1 MTDQNHRNHP
11 LTPAIGDQ
19 LARAAAQ
26 FNKKFGRQ
34 PRFAAVAP
42 GRVNLI
48 GEHTDYNEGFVLPM
62 AIERQTLIVAD
73 RSPRRTVRIIS
84 TMPALKSAGGSDAF
98 VEFEVNSELRPG
110 EPKWANYVKGVV
122 ALACLRGCD
131 YGGFDAL
138 IDSNVPLGG
147 GLSSSAALE
156 VSMITLLEAMGVCS
170 FSAWDKALLAQ
181 KAEHTFAGVPCG
193 IMDQAIAALAQAGHA
208 LLLDCRS
215 LETKTVPLSDPNLTI
230 LIANTNVRHELT
242 GGEYAQRRLQCES
255 AAQKLGLRSLR
266 DATKA
271 QLEANRSK
279 LDRVE
284 FSRALHV
291 VNEITRTVEAAE
303 AAQRADWQRFGQLM
317 FQSHASL
324 RDDYEVSCPELD
336 TLVDLAFDMM
346 ATGSVIGS
354 RMTGG
359 GFGGCT
365 VSLVSTDA
373 VGTVR
378 DALAHG
384 YKQRTGIEATIF
396 DTRPAAGARV
406 LALK

>member
-1 MTDQNHRNHP
+1 MTEQNHRTDP
-11 LTPAIGDQ
+11 LTPAIDDQ
-19 LARAAAQ
+19 LARAAAR
-26 FNKKFGRQ
+26 FNKKFGRP

-73 RSPRRTVRIIS
+73 RSPRDTARIVS
-84 TMPALKSAGGSDAF
+84 TMPALKSAGSSDAY
-98 VEFEVNSELRPG
+98 VEFEVNSDLRPG
-110 EPKWANYVKGVV
+110 EPAWANYVKGVV
-122 ALACLRGCD
+122 ALACQRGCGCSD
-131 YGGFDAL
+131 FDAL
-138 IDSNVPLGG
+138 IDSTVPLGG

-156 VSMITLLEAMGVCS
+156 VSVVTLLEAMGACS
-170 FSAWDKALLAQ
+170 FTAWDKALLAQ
-181 KAEHTFAGVPCG
+181 KAEHAFAGVPCG

-215 LETKTVPLSDPNLTI
+215 LETKSVPLRDTTLTV

-242 GGEYAQRRLQCES
+242 GGEYAQRRSQCES
-255 AAQKLGLRSLR
+255 AARKLGLRSLR

-284 FSRALHV
+284 LSRASHV
-291 VNEITRTVEAAE
+291 VSEIARTVEAAE
-303 AAQRADWQRFGQLM
+303 AAERADWQRFGQLM

-324 RDDYEVSCPELD
+324 RDDYEVSCEELD
-336 TLVDLAFDMM
+336 VLVDLASDMM

-373 VGTVR
+373 VGTVS

-384 YKQRTGIEATIF
+384 YKKRTGIEATIF
-396 DTRPAAGARV
+396 ATRPAAGARI
-406 LALK
+406 LTLK